1 MGTGSFL
8 GVKTGRDVTLTPHPL
23 LVPWSRKS
31 RAKPLLPLWAVRPV
45 QSLGASTRVY
55 YNFNFTPAEELDG
68 CLSVLRRKCGEP
80 SAQLNRVRK
89 ARPALNHSVSLRLP
103 SQIVVS
109 ACISTRNPSV
119 SFISAASAVC
129 TVCKNAA
136 YPRNLIHPRA
146 SKLDHQV
153 RGRDISQG
161 ICTVMADGVGFS
173 HTGW

>member
-1 MGTGSFL
+1 M
-8 GVKTGRDVTLTPHPL
+8 TLTPHPL

-31 RAKPLLPLWAVRPV
+31 RAIPLLPLWAVRPV
-45 QSLGASTRVY
+45 QSLSACTRVQ
-55 YNFNFTPAEELDG
+55 FSFTLIPPEELDG
-68 CLSVLRRKCGEP
+68 CLSVHRRKCGEP
-80 SAQLNRVRK
+80 SAQLNWIRK
-89 ARPALNHSVSLRLP
+89 SRPALNHSATLRLP
-103 SQIVVS
+103 FQMIVN
-109 ACISTRNPSV
+109 ACISTCNPSA
-119 SFISAASAVC
+119 SFTSVASAVC
-129 TVCKNAA
+129 TVCKKAA